1 MLEIQNCLGGDRLFP
16 LTRGGVPLSC
26 SPPLVPSA
34 LDGCLRRTTFKY
46 AATALIL
53 YCNRRQQYIGR
64 VTNLYWVQQ
73 PGTSGGKRL
82 LVASDKNLLD
92 SVLYFYRRQQF
103 IGRVTN
109 LYWEQQPGTSGGK
122 RLLVASDKNLL
133 VSYIVTGDSSLLVK
147 WLICTGSSSR
157 GPVVERDS
165 W

>member
-1 MLEIQNCLGGDRLFP
+1 M
-16 LTRGGVPLSC
+16 
-26 SPPLVPSA
+26 
-34 LDGCLRRTTFKY
+34 
-46 AATALIL
+46 
-53 YCNRRQQYIGR
+53 
-64 VTNLYWVQQ
+64 QQ

-147 WLICTGSSSR
+147 
-157 GPVVERDS
+157 
-165 W
+165 